1 MNEGIIG
8 IIEYLYKVDFSP
20 FKSIFALF
28 DGDLSCRSSLSKDLY
43 EHLGIRSR
51 VRSVTGVE
59 GNLIRHHCQTDNY
72 LSTIV
77 QSSLY
82 LATVP
87 VMFPLPFLTQLVWE

>member
-1 MNEGIIG
+1 M
-8 IIEYLYKVDFSP
+8 IEYLYKVDFSP

-28 DGDLSCRSSLSKDLY
+28 DGDLSRRSSLSKDLY
-43 EHLGIRSR
+43 EHLGIRST

-59 GNLIRHHCQTDNY
+59 GNLIRNHCQTDIKY

-77 QSSLY
+77 QGSLY